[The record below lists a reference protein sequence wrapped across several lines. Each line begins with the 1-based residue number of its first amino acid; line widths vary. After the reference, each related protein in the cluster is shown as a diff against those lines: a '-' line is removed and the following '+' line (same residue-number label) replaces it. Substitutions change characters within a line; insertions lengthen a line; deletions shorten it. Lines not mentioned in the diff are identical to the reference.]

1 MNAAATTDLRST
13 LVPGLAQMMANAT
26 SPSARATQAL
36 ATLVAWDGSRLDA
49 NGDGKIDAPAAA
61 LMDAWWPRLA
71 VAVLG
76 TVLGPLTDELKRLNP
91 ISDDASPQG
100 SSYDAGWYG
109 YVEKDLRG
117 GYTTRYCGNGDKAA
131 CAATLWQ
138 TLDDAAAAA
147 PPLADATRERISFG
161 AFLGDTMRWTNRP
174 TFQQVVV
181 FRSHR

>member
-1 MNAAATTDLRST
+1 MHT
-13 LVPGLAQMMANAT
+13 
-26 SPSARATQAL
+26 
-36 ATLVAWDGSRLDA
+36 
-49 NGDGKIDAPAAA
+49 
-61 LMDAWWPRLA
+61 
-71 VAVLG
+71 
-76 TVLGPLTDELKRLNP
+76 PLTDELY
-91 ISDDASPQG
+91 ID
-100 SSYDAGWYG
+100 
-109 YVEKDLRG
+109 KDLQG
-117 GYTTRYCGNGDKAA
+117 GYTTHYCGNGDKVA